1 MKIDRKK
8 LKRCRDLRAEAERYE
23 LLIVEAQPSF
33 AANLD
38 AMPRG
43 TSVGKPTESA
53 AVRLVSIEELMIK
66 IIEERNELVKEIVTA
81 CLDLPSLKRQI
92 ILLRYVDGLTWEQI
106 SKELGYTIKW
116 LIELH
121 GEAVDEITV

>member
-81 CLDLPSLKRQI
+81 CLDLTSLKRQI

-121 GEAVDEITV
+121 GEAVNEITV

>member
-33 AANLD
+33 ATNLD

-121 GEAVDEITV
+121 GEAVNEITV

>member
-121 GEAVDEITV
+121 GEALDEITV

>member
-66 IIEERNELVKEIVTA
+66 IIQERNELVKEIVTA
-81 CLDLPSLKRQI
+81 CMDLTSLKRQI

-121 GEAVDEITV
+121 GEALDEITV

>member
-23 LLIVEAQPSF
+23 LLLVEAQPSF

-121 GEAVDEITV
+121 GEAVNEITV

>member
-121 GEAVDEITV
+121 GEAVNEITV